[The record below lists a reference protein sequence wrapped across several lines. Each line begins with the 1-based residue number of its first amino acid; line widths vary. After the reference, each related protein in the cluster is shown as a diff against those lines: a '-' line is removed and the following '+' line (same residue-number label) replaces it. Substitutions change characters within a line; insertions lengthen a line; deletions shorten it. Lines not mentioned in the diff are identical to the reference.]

1 MMLLSTFFLRIGF
14 QPSLSPN
21 MDAIVEF
28 HDYILC
34 FLTSILFFVLA
45 IFFQI
50 VKHSFYKLSYP
61 ETLEDIY
68 LRKSIFKAR
77 VLKHNRFLETIWTLL
92 PMMILV
98 FIAIPSY
105 SLLYTTDGVYSPSIT
120 IKVIG
125 QQWFWTY
132 SYSDKKMGVQKK
144 DYLHMD
150 LSSYSLLIK
159 NILFDED
166 SDPVILKRNK
176 KGKLSSVIVDPEK
189 MGAFMKKL
197 HSYGFL
203 TYADNTRRPFNSD
216 LVMNRPMFDLYY
228 LNFKLFENLSN
239 AFEAET
245 INELNNNCPI
255 DKTDFISYVK
265 ENPHKFI
272 IYVKPLFDLVIAHY
286 CATTLIK
293 IWALSD
299 RIQDLDMDCILMNLK
314 EYRPLPVSSF
324 PDYRLRPSCSP
335 SYVLP
340 IHLAPYSGEEALEK
354 LSRRLKPLPTPM
366 DYKIAKILGRP
377 SPFPYWLYEVISIK
391 SLQRRDLSQI
401 LKFFS
406 QFTTELSFIKYDIQE
421 KIKKL
426 QIVSIKVPVIV
437 DVYARVPLT
446 YDSYMVPTSEL
457 KVGQPRLLTVDKP
470 LVLPVNT
477 NIRILV
483 SSYDVLHSFAV
494 PSLGIKMDA
503 VPGRL
508 NQIGTRI
515 LHESVLRGQCSEL
528 CGVNHGFMPIEII
541 GVKVDKF
548 LEWYLHKLSSNKDL
562 FHDFSKSSDLIKMAS
577 TDNVTSLQNHIITTS
592 FVKVAYR
599 DFLKLCLNS
608 ESTLTLIFKNIYGT
622 DFLGVKRAMTLI
634 AFKYADA
641 TISRWQAISRFA
653 ASTGLKDFL
662 VGPHF
667 DPKKHTSRFAIVH
680 HVDVNNNYQSHLFVF
695 DRMDPDRSFKI
706 YPRVMT
712 SLFDKDDPSP
722 RPKIRSDVLSLFNKK
737 VEKANAQEVYPDPDK
752 DKGIKLKLLFYPNKR
767 KFELVFR
774 YPALKNHFIP
784 EEFFITVT
792 IPHMGGTY
800 VFSSWAEIL
809 DFLRS
814 LTYSV
819 GMRIWSP
826 DNASRFSYP
835 FAFYEF
841 EYAIKH
847 IFNLIDPD
855 DPNIDLIDWMTPN
868 TAVFLRKHFPEIFD
882 KVVRNI
888 TISSPVD
895 DGFDIQKLLRYFHLK
910 QIRAAGND
918 RRLRLEREE
927 IPLRA
932 LKGLGEEMKDMTDPR
947 MQRIHSHLEKTVR
960 KLEWYKY

>member
-1 MMLLSTFFLRIGF
+1 MLLRSTFFLRIGF

-34 FLTSILFFVLA
+34 FLISILFFVLA

-61 ETLEDIY
+61 ETLEDID
-68 LRKSIFKAR
+68 LRESIFKAR

-92 PMMILV
+92 PMIILV

-120 IKVIG
+120 VKVVG

-132 SYSDKKMGVQKK
+132 SYSDRKMGVQKK
-144 DYLHMD
+144 DYLYMD

-166 SDPVILKRNK
+166 CDPVTLKRNK
-176 KGKLSSVIVDPEK
+176 KGKLSSIKVDPEK

-197 HSYGFL
+197 YSYGFL
-203 TYADNTRRPFNSD
+203 KYADNTRSPVKPD
-216 LVMNRPMFDLYY
+216 LTINRPMFDLYY
-228 LNFKLFENLSN
+228 LNFDLFESLNK
-239 AFEAET
+239 AFESET
-245 INELNNNCPI
+245 INKLNDSCPI
-255 DKTDFISYVK
+255 DKKDFVSYVK
-265 ENPHKFI
+265 ENPDKFI
-272 IYVKPLFDLVIAHY
+272 IYIKPLFDLVVANY

-293 IWALSD
+293 IWPLTD
-299 RIQDLDMDCILMNLK
+299 RIQDVSLDCMLMTK
-314 EYRPLPVSSF
+314 KRYRPLPISLF
-324 PDYRLRPSCSP
+324 PDYNLRPSCSP

-340 IHLAPYSGEEALEK
+340 IHLVTYAEGKEALER
-354 LSRRLKPLPTPM
+354 LSRRLRPLPTPIQ
-366 DYKIAKILGRP
+366 YKFAKLAGFP
-377 SPFPYWLYEVISIK
+377 SPFPYWLYEVIK
-391 SLQRRDLSQI
+391 VKDLRKRNLEKI
-401 LKFFS
+401 LELFS
-406 QFTTELSFIKYDIQE
+406 QASTELSFAKLDIQQ
-421 KIKKL
+421 KIRNL

-437 DVYARVPLT
+437 DVYARVPFT

-457 KVGQPRLLTVDKP
+457 KIGQPRLLTVDKP
-470 LVLPVNT
+470 LVLPINT

-508 NQIGTRI
+508 NQVGTRI

-548 LEWYLHKLSSNKDL
+548 LEWYLYKLSSNKDL
-562 FHDFSKSSDLIKMAS
+562 FYDFSRSSNLIQMAS
-577 TDNVTSLQNHIITTS
+577 TDNVTSLQNRISGTS

-608 ESTLTLIFKNIYGT
+608 ESTLTTIFKKIYGT
-622 DFLGVKRAMTLI
+622 DFLGVRRESFLALKRVETVI
-634 AFKYADA
+634 ARWQ
-641 TISRWQAISRFA
+641 TISIFA
-653 ASTGLKDFL
+653 ALTGLKDFL

-667 DPKKHTSRFAIVH
+667 DPTKHTSRFAIVH

-706 YPRVMT
+706 YPRVMK
-712 SLFDKDDPSP
+712 SLLDENAPSSQ
-722 RPKIRSDVLSLFNKK
+722 PKIRSDVLSLFNKK
-737 VEKANAQEVYPDPDK
+737 IEKLEKTGVRPRPK
-752 DKGIKLKLLFYPNKR
+752 SGKGLTLLFYPNRR

-774 YPALKNHFIP
+774 HPNLKNHFLP
-784 EEFFITVT
+784 EEFFVSVT

-800 VFSSWAEIL
+800 VFSTWAEIVE
-809 DFLRS
+809 FLRS
-814 LTYSV
+814 FTYSMGV
-819 GMRIWSP
+819 RIWSP
-826 DNASRFSYP
+826 DNASKITYP
-835 FAFYEF
+835 LAFYEF
-841 EYAIKH
+841 EYAIKR

-855 DPNIDLIDWMTPN
+855 DPNIDLIDWLTPN
-868 TAVFLRKHFPEIFD
+868 AVVFLRERFPAIFD

-888 TISSPVD
+888 TISSPIDD
-895 DGFDIQKLLRYFHLK
+895 DGFDIHKLVRYYHLRE
-910 QIRAAGND
+910 IRYQAEE
-918 RRLRLEREE
+918 RRLRIERQE

-932 LKGLGEEMKDMTDPR
+932 LKALGKEMKDIDVPEI
-947 MQRIHSHLEKTVR
+947 QRIRFHLKKTV
-960 KLEWYKY
+960 KALEWYKH